1 MEAAEKESF
10 TRAEDSSVSNT
21 AASSVTPLNSSKR
34 KTMQQNIESSW
45 HNQGEQ
51 CNVQVV
57 VKVIFVALVVL
68 EMLNVV
74 SVTK

>member
-1 MEAAEKESF
+1 M
-10 TRAEDSSVSNT
+10 RAEDSSVSNT

-34 KTMQQNIESSW
+34 KTVQQNIESSR

-57 VKVIFVALVVL
+57 VEVIFVALVVL